1 MLKRLSALLLCASF
15 PVGLLAQAAPVAA
28 HHVVFVITSG
38 TPEDWQRT
46 MTLADHFIAGVKP
59 ETTDVE
65 VLAYGPGI
73 GILAKGAATA
83 SQMPDLEKQGV
94 KFVACQNAMRSAK
107 LTQADLLPGV
117 TSVPSGVVELV
128 RKQEAGFS
136 YIKVGE

>member
-1 MLKRLSALLLCASF
+1 MLKRLSALVLCASS
-15 PVGLLAQAAPVAA
+15 PIILLAQATPAK

-46 MTLADHFIAGVKP
+46 MTLTDHFIAGVKP
-59 ETTDVE
+59 ETADVE

-73 GILAKGAATA
+73 GILAKGASTA

-94 KFVACQNAMRSAK
+94 HFVACENAMRSTH
-107 LTQADLLPGV
+107 LTRADLLPGV
-117 TSVPSGVVELV
+117 LTVPSGVVELV
-128 RKQEAGFS
+128 RRQETGYS

>member
-1 MLKRLSALLLCASF
+1 MLKRLSALLLCAST
-15 PVGLLAQAAPVAA
+15 PMTLLAQTPGAK

-73 GILAKGAATA
+73 GILAKGASTA

-94 KFVACQNAMRSAK
+94 HFVACENAMRSTH
-107 LTQADLLPGV
+107 LTKADL
-117 TSVPSGVVELV
+117 
-128 RKQEAGFS
+128 
-136 YIKVGE
+136 